1 VVRHLY
7 RCPIR
12 WADLDMLGHVNN
24 VIYVDY
30 LQEARIDMLLTHA
43 PDTRSADLAE
53 GLVVV
58 RHEVQFAAPLL
69 FRPEPVSIECWVT
82 EIRAGSFTM
91 AYEVFDE
98 TDEGRRV
105 YLRAMTLLTPFVFAE
120 ERPRRL
126 SAGEKDVL
134 RRFLDASPLSPSA
147 PMTEPKVVEEGAY
160 PLQVRFSDV
169 DVYGHVNNV
178 KYFEYFQEAR
188 ISYIRQLAH
197 RLEGSL
203 GVQFVVAQCDVDYRV
218 PIIFRPEPYLVRSWV
233 SQVGRSSFVMESAIL
248 DGDALLSRARVVMV
262 TFDATTQRA
271 APAPDELRALVLEQ
285 FHAANA
291 G

>member
-1 VVRHLY
+1 MRHLY

-58 RHEVQFAAPLL
+58 RHEVQFTAPLF
-69 FRPEPVSIECWVT
+69 FRQEPVSIECWVT

-91 AYEVFDE
+91 AYEIFDE
-98 TDEGRRV
+98 APEGRRV
-105 YLRAMTLLTPFVFAE
+105 YVRASTVLTPFVFAE

-126 SAGEKDVL
+126 SLEEKEVL
-134 RRFLDASPLSPSA
+134 RRFL
-147 PMTEPKVVEEGAY
+147 EEGPAAPAAPAPPIRKVPLGHY

-178 KYFEYFQEAR
+178 KYFEYYQESRIDYFRNVAR
-188 ISYIRQLAH
+188 EVGKLPRAEMVL
-197 RLEGSL
+197 
-203 GVQFVVAQCDVDYRV
+203 AQCDVDYRA
-218 PIIFRPEPYLVRSWV
+218 PILFRPEPYAVHAWV
-233 SQVGRSSFVMESAIL
+233 THVGRSSSVIESVIL
-248 DGDALLSRARVVMV
+248 DGERLLSRARVVLV
-262 TFDATTQRA
+262 TFDAATQQA
-271 APAPDELRALVLEQ
+271 APAPEELRQALLSELEL
-285 FHAANA
+285 ARS
-291 G
+291 